1 MSSAAGERRY
11 IRRPMR
17 FSPRWSLVL
26 VGAASALV
34 FSPLACTDA
43 ATSSPGA
50 SGDAGADAADPR
62 RDAGS
67 SSTDPDDDASTTDE
81 DASLPA
87 QQEKEPN
94 DGKTTT
100 EIDSMTIPGAMSGTL
115 DPAKDVDIFAVAPK
129 AGELWEWTL
138 APSGADL
145 VPHLTVFDTAQDNL
159 NPTVLATSG
168 AGTSVM
174 LEHFVL
180 SNGSFVAAVR
190 DARNVSG
197 GGNAGGP
204 TFGYTLTATKKTPS
218 PTTVTVPSTKSGKLA
233 SLSSVDLYT
242 FTLTTETEL
251 DVIIRADRKA
261 APSTLDSRLSL
272 FDANAKKSIGTN
284 DDATGSTTD
293 SQLGGTLPAGP
304 YIAVVENEGTNG
316 ADLSYEIE
324 FALR

>member
-1 MSSAAGERRY
+1 MRSA
-11 IRRPMR
+11 
-17 FSPRWSLVL
+17 PRWSLVL
-26 VGAASALV
+26 VTAASALV
-34 FSPLACTDA
+34 FAPLACTDA
-43 ATSSPGA
+43 ATSPDAA
-50 SGDAGADAADPR
+50 SGDGGADAADR
-62 RDAGS
+62 DRDAGGR
-67 SSTDPDDDASTTDE
+67 TDPEDDASTKDE
-81 DASLPA
+81 DASPPA

-94 DGKTTT
+94 DGTTTT

-115 DPAKDVDIFAVAPK
+115 DPAKDVDIFAVTPK
-129 AGELWEWTL
+129 AGELWQWTL

-145 VPHLTVFDTAQDNL
+145 APHLTVFDTAQDSK

-168 AGTSVM
+168 AGTSAV
-174 LEHFVL
+174 LQHFVL

-190 DARNVSG
+190 DARNVGG
-197 GGNAGGP
+197 GGNVGGP
-204 TFGYTLTATKKTPS
+204 AFGYTLTATKKTPS

-261 APSTLDSRLSL
+261 VPSTLDSRLSL
-272 FDANAKKSIGTN
+272 FDANAKTSIGTN
-284 DDATGSTTD
+284 DDATGSTID
-293 SQLGGTLPAGP
+293 SQLGGTLPAGT